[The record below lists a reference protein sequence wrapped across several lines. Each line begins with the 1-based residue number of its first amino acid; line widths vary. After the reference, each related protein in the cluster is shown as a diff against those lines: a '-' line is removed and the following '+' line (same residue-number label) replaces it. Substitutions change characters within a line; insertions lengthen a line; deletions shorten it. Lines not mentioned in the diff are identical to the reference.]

1 MQHLLFKSLI
11 SIVSNCQLILSS
23 HDVDIEDGV
32 SHDKCS
38 FEAEEKRQ
46 KLAELKT
53 GLDMAES
60 LVWICPSSYNIQ

>member
-1 MQHLLFKSLI
+1 M
-11 SIVSNCQLILSS
+11 SNCQLKFSS

-32 SHDKCS
+32 SHDDCS
-38 FEAEEKRQ
+38 FQAEEKRQ

-60 LVWICPSSYNIQ
+60 LVCICPSCYNTQ